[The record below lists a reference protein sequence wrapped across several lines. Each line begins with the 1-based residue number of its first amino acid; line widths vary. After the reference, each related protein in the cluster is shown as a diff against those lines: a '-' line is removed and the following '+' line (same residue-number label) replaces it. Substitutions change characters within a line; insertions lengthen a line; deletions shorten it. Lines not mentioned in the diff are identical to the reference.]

1 MYFFGPNVMLCGSFG
16 DLFTNVTVVPALT
29 ESLFGK

>member
-1 MYFFGPNVMLCGSFG
+1 MYFFGPKTMLCGSVG

-29 ESLFGK
+29 VSLFGK